1 MNNTNT
7 NTNTFSMTLTP
18 DGASLHAYAWA
29 LPDGWR
35 AWSPHAL
42 RILRKP
48 YRHART
54 HLELTDDVVSSLYDP
69 QGARNTAAAFGLANV
84 PELGLVQVYGGLA
97 TAETQEKAVQ
107 AAALNSARLVAALQ
121 GRFRQSRFTLL
132 SGDEAAALYRHL
144 WDCHYTASLIG
155 QMVPRLA
162 PGMGS
167 GHGINQLVTTDA
179 QEQLEVIAAAL
190 AGEPFA
196 VLTLAHP
203 LHALDIRRMLTD
215 TAQALS
221 YFASKVKQ
229 SESANVSAV
238 LPLFLNPVAVFSEQ
252 THRATQVTRADQ
264 SLRTEQNAHR
274 LAAGQSDSVSA
285 YRRETAS
292 HEAHQGQENTGY
304 YEKQHVSEQVNE
316 HEEAQVSLER
326 DYADR
331 YSLSRSYS
339 GSEAGVVQTQGARD
353 ATQQGNRQQ
362 HTDETGNLHSAESI
376 NERVSGVRSGAGSRS
391 SVENFSVGERYS
403 GGSSR
408 AWEGG
413 YNEQTE
419 RSFSGAGNEHSEGG
433 YQQSET
439 GASSVY
445 SSEGFDRS
453 TESNVQGDGAQMQT
467 YADQGVEGNL
477 APRIFGIGGGETMEA
492 GERGNMYE
500 SRDHEIAQAE
510 GNLDTTRD
518 TQQSTVTAGF
528 EQSDNAYERSGN
540 QQEALGQTWQGN
552 ETVQTAE
559 WRSGGGV
566 RSSQVAYGYSEAYQD
581 ASHTDREA
589 QRAWESAVDQDTAW
603 QQATRD
609 GYQGV
614 EHFARTFSGSYAETG
629 QRSGHLSQQD
639 VIVADRALQRETN
652 RVVNG
657 FRSETFDGYRDSQE
671 QIDGAEAR
679 QEAMIGEGREYVQAQ
694 AAEQV
699 GATVANA
706 GRTQVTTRGVMGP
719 SGGSLVAGLA
729 FGRQIVDTQRD
740 LVAQLLDQQVRRL
753 SAGLDTGLFLTQ
765 VTLLAPDESRLERL
779 AAASIAAM
787 REENVVVPVAARAG
801 DETLWQRAI
810 TLDFDER
817 AEDAGPFDT
826 LRHAQTLTA
835 NELSALVHPIRI
847 SDGTISASLD
857 AWPEDLSHRR
867 TQGEIALGTVLDV
880 NLQPD
885 PNNVHRFRAD
895 ELMHAVIVGDSGSGK
910 SNSALW
916 FVSQVVNTLRQDEH
930 GIPISA
936 PITGPVRTGAAGGT
950 PRIGVTVFDPTGEW
964 RKLGL
969 LIPSKDLQYYSL
981 YGQGSAVETFDSP
994 TGATGIALP
1003 LLQFNPLRIPS
1014 PYLHPAK
1021 WAAAFAKHWLLAYPA
1036 GATGF
1041 HQLKGAVLDAY
1052 RAAGVIEEDGR
1063 VYLDRSANL
1072 CMEDLH
1078 KALVSRFA
1086 ALSAD
1091 RSDTITAGVVK
1102 RIIDKLEE
1110 FLPKGVYWRA
1120 FGQPGGT
1127 TVTEWTAPDKATVIT
1142 GKFGD
1147 DGPLKQF
1154 IIGLMVSGIYQHAD
1168 ERYEHYLRQG
1178 RPIPQHLLFVEEAHV
1193 VMRSDA
1199 SSQTEIAQAIGE
1211 DAGLWNNITDRGR
1224 KLGLYL
1230 WTSAQHWEPLPSGV
1244 VTSSSIA
1251 IIQKV
1256 STVKDA
1262 EIAVSKA
1269 GRLPGK
1275 TSLDDYSKWTLSVLN
1290 MPTGVGYVRRTR
1302 KTLSQESEMEIFP
1315 VQFVDISGIVPPA
1328 DTELEMIVGGG

>member
-1 MNNTNT
+1 MNEKTNK
-7 NTNTFSMTLTP
+7 TFSMTLTP

-97 TAETQEKAVQ
+97 TAATQEQAVQ

-132 SGDEAAALYRHL
+132 SANEAAALYEHL
-144 WDCHYTASLIG
+144 WACNHTASLIG
-155 QMVPRLA
+155 QMVPRIA

-167 GHGINQLVTTDA
+167 SHGINQLVTTDA

-203 LHALDIRRMLTD
+203 LHALDVRRMLTD

-264 SLRTEQNAHR
+264 RVRTEQNAHR
-274 LAAGQSDSVSA
+274 LAAGQSDAVSA

-292 HEAHQGQENTGY
+292 REVHQGQENTAY
-304 YEKQHVSEQVNE
+304 SDKQRISERINE
-316 HEEAQVSLER
+316 HEESQVSLER
-326 DYADR
+326 DYADN

-339 GSEAGVVQTQGARD
+339 GSEAGVMQTQGARD

-362 HTDETGNLHSAESI
+362 HTDETGQMHSVESI
-376 NERVSGVRSGAGSRS
+376 NEQVAGVRSGAGNRS

-408 AWEGG
+408 TWEGG

-419 RSFSGAGNEHSEGG
+419 RSFSGAGNEHTQGS
-433 YQQSET
+433 YQQAEIGSNN
-439 GASSVY
+439 VR
-445 SSEGFDRS
+445 SSEGFVRN
-453 TESNVQGDGAQMQT
+453 TESDIRGDGAQMQT
-467 YADQGVEGNL
+467 YAEQGVEGSL
-477 APRIFGIGGGETMEA
+477 SPRIFGIGGGETMEA

-500 SRDHEIAQAE
+500 SRDHELADVT
-510 GNLDTTRD
+510 GNLDTTRAS
-518 TQQSTVTAGF
+518 QQSALTGGLERAN
-528 EQSDNAYERSGN
+528 NAYERSGN

-552 ETVQTAE
+552 ETVQTSE

-589 QRAWESAVDQDTAW
+589 QRAWESAVDQDATW

-614 EHFARTFSGSYAETG
+614 EHFARTFGGSYAETG

-639 VIVADRALQRETN
+639 TIVADRALQRETH
-652 RVVNG
+652 RIVNG
-657 FRSETFDGYRDSQE
+657 FRSETFDGYRNSQE

-679 QEAMIGEGREYVQAQ
+679 QEAMVGEGREYVQAQ
-694 AAEQV
+694 AADQV
-699 GATVANA
+699 GATIANV

-729 FGRQIVDTQRD
+729 FARQIVDAQRD

-765 VTLLAPDESRLERL
+765 VTLLAPDEARLERL

-801 DETLWQRAI
+801 DEALWQRAI
-810 TLDFDER
+810 TLDFDAR
-817 AEDAGPFDT
+817 PEDAGPFDT

-835 NELSALVHPIRI
+835 NELAALVHPIRI

-857 AWPEDLSHRR
+857 AWPDDLSHRR
-867 TQGEIALGTVLDV
+867 TQGEIALGTVLDI

-916 FVSQVVNTLRQDEH
+916 FVSQVVNALRQDEH
-930 GIPISA
+930 GIPILA
-936 PITGPVRTGAAGGT
+936 PTTGPVTSLHLGGT

-964 RKLGL
+964 RKLGKL
-969 LIPSKDLQYYSL
+969 VSAQDFQFYSL
-981 YGQGSAVETFDSP
+981 TDPWDYP
-994 TGATGIALP
+994 
-1003 LLQFNPLRIPS
+1003 LQFNPLRIPS

-1041 HQLKGAVLDAY
+1041 HQLKGALLDAY
-1052 RAAGVIEEDGR
+1052 RAMGVIGDDGS
-1063 VYLDRSANL
+1063 VYPERSANL
-1072 CMEDLH
+1072 CMKDLH
-1078 KALVSRFA
+1078 TALVARYT
-1086 ALSAD
+1086 ALSEEHKD
-1091 RSDTITAGVVK
+1091 NITGGVVK
-1102 RIIDKLEE
+1102 RIIDKL
-1110 FLPKGVYWRA
+1110 
-1120 FGQPGGT
+1120 
-1127 TVTEWTAPDKATVIT
+1127 
-1142 GKFGD
+1142 
-1147 DGPLKQF
+1147 
-1154 IIGLMVSGIYQHAD
+1154 
-1168 ERYEHYLRQG
+1168 
-1178 RPIPQHLLFVEEAHV
+1178 
-1193 VMRSDA
+1193 
-1199 SSQTEIAQAIGE
+1199 
-1211 DAGLWNNITDRGR
+1211 
-1224 KLGLYL
+1224 
-1230 WTSAQHWEPLPSGV
+1230 
-1244 VTSSSIA
+1244 
-1251 IIQKV
+1251 
-1256 STVKDA
+1256 
-1262 EIAVSKA
+1262 
-1269 GRLPGK
+1269 
-1275 TSLDDYSKWTLSVLN
+1275 
-1290 MPTGVGYVRRTR
+1290 
-1302 KTLSQESEMEIFP
+1302 
-1315 VQFVDISGIVPPA
+1315 
-1328 DTELEMIVGGG
+1328 

>member
-1 MNNTNT
+1 
-7 NTNTFSMTLTP
+7 
-18 DGASLHAYAWA
+18 
-29 LPDGWR
+29 
-35 AWSPHAL
+35 
-42 RILRKP
+42 
-48 YRHART
+48 
-54 HLELTDDVVSSLYDP
+54 
-69 QGARNTAAAFGLANV
+69 
-84 PELGLVQVYGGLA
+84 
-97 TAETQEKAVQ
+97 
-107 AAALNSARLVAALQ
+107 
-121 GRFRQSRFTLL
+121 
-132 SGDEAAALYRHL
+132 
-144 WDCHYTASLIG
+144 
-155 QMVPRLA
+155 
-162 PGMGS
+162 
-167 GHGINQLVTTDA
+167 
-179 QEQLEVIAAAL
+179 
-190 AGEPFA
+190 
-196 VLTLAHP
+196 
-203 LHALDIRRMLTD
+203 
-215 TAQALS
+215 
-221 YFASKVKQ
+221 
-229 SESANVSAV
+229 V

-252 THRATQVTRADQ
+252 TQRATQVTRADQ
-264 SLRTEQNAHR
+264 RLRIEQNAHR
-274 LAAGQSDSVSA
+274 LGAGQSDSVNA

-292 HEAHQGQENTGY
+292 REAHQGQENTAY
-304 YEKQHVSEQVNE
+304 ADRQRISERIDE

-326 DYADR
+326 DYADS
-331 YSLSRSYS
+331 YSLSRTYS
-339 GSEAGVVQTQGARD
+339 GSEAGVMQTQGVRD

-362 HTDETGNLHSAESI
+362 HTDESGQLHSVESI
-376 NERVSGVRSGAGSRS
+376 DERVSGVRSGAGSRS
-391 SVENFSVGERYS
+391 SVEAFSVGERYT

-408 AWEGG
+408 TWEGG

-419 RSFSGAGNEHSEGG
+419 RSFTGAGNEHTQGD
-433 YQQSET
+433 YQQAEIGVSNE
-439 GASSVY
+439 A
-445 SSEGFDRS
+445 SSEGFVRS
-453 TESNVQGDGAQMQT
+453 TESDVQGDGAQLQT
-467 YADQGVEGNL
+467 YADQGIEANL

-492 GERGNMYE
+492 GESGNMYE
-500 SRDHEIAQAE
+500 SRDHELADVT
-510 GNLDTTRD
+510 GSLDTDRSS
-518 TQQSTVTAGF
+518 QQSALTGGI
-528 EQSDNAYERSGN
+528 EQADTSYDRSGN

-566 RSSQVAYGYSEAYQD
+566 RSSQTSYGYSEAYQD

-589 QRAWESAVDQDTAW
+589 QRAWESAVDQDAAW

-614 EHFARTFSGSYAETG
+614 EHFARTFGGSYAETG

-639 VIVADRALQRETN
+639 VIVADRALQRETH
-652 RVVNG
+652 RFVNG
-657 FRSETFDGYRDSQE
+657 FRSETFDGYRNSQE
-671 QIDGAEAR
+671 QVDGAEAR

-699 GATVANA
+699 GATLANV

-729 FGRQIVDTQRD
+729 FARQTVDAQRD

-765 VTLLAPDESRLERL
+765 VTLLAPDAARLERL

-810 TLDFDER
+810 TLDFDAR
-817 AEDAGPFDT
+817 PEDAGPFDT

-835 NELSALVHPIRI
+835 NELAALVHPIRI

-857 AWPEDLSHRR
+857 AWPDDLSHRR
-867 TQGEIALGTVLDV
+867 TQGEIALGTVLDI

-916 FVSQVVNTLRQDEH
+916 FVSQVVNALRQDEH
-930 GIPISA
+930 GIPIHT
-936 PITGPVRTGAAGGT
+936 PTTGPVSMDRPGGT

-964 RKLGL
+964 RKLGW
-969 LIPSKDLQYYSL
+969 LIPQQDFQFYSL
-981 YGQGSAVETFDSP
+981 YGQVNAVEGTTS
-994 TGATGIALP
+994 IALP
-1003 LLQFNPLRIPS
+1003 LLEFNPLRIPS
-1014 PYLHPAK
+1014 PYLDPAK

-1041 HQLKGAVLDAY
+1041 HQLKGALLDAY
-1052 RAAGVIEEDGR
+1052 RAMGVIEEDGR
-1063 VYLDRSANL
+1063 VYPERSANL
-1072 CMEDLH
+1072 CMKDLH
-1078 KALVSRFA
+1078 TALVARY
-1086 ALSAD
+1086 ALLSKERTDA
-1091 RSDTITAGVVK
+1091 ITAGVVK

-1110 FLPKGVYWRA
+1110 FLPKGAYYRA
-1120 FGQPGGT
+1120 FGQSGGT
-1127 TVTEWTAPDKATVIT
+1127 TVAEWTAPDKATVIT

-1168 ERYEHYLRQG
+1168 ERYEAYLRQ
-1178 RPIPQHLLFVEEAHV
+1178 RKPIPQHLLFVEEAHV

-1199 SSQTEIAQAIGE
+1199 STQTEIAQAIGE

-1302 KTLSQESEMEIFP
+1302 KTLNQESEMEIFP
-1315 VQFVDISGIVPPA
+1315 VQFVDISRIVPPA
-1328 DTELEMIVGGG
+1328 DAELERIVKRG

>member
-7 NTNTFSMTLTP
+7 TNNTFSMTLTP

-29 LPDGWR
+29 LPNGWR

-84 PELGLVQVYGGLA
+84 PDLGLVQVYGGLA
-97 TAETQEKAVQ
+97 TGKTQELAVQ

-132 SGDEAAALYRHL
+132 SANEAAALYEHL
-144 WDCHYTASLIG
+144 WACNHTASLIG
-155 QMVPRLA
+155 QIVPRLA

-167 GHGINQLVTTDA
+167 SHGINQLVTTDA

-264 SLRTEQNAHR
+264 RLRTEQNAHR
-274 LAAGQSDSVSA
+274 LAAGQSDAVSA

-292 HEAHQGQENTGY
+292 HEAHQGQENTSY
-304 YEKQHVSEQVNE
+304 SDRQRISERIDE

-326 DYADR
+326 DYADS

-339 GSEAGVVQTQGARD
+339 GSEAGVMQTQGARD

-362 HTDETGNLHSAESI
+362 HTDEMGQLHSVESI
-376 NERVSGVRSGAGSRS
+376 DERVSGVRSGAGSRS

-408 AWEGG
+408 TWEGG

-419 RSFSGAGNEHSEGG
+419 RSFSGAGNEHTQGG
-433 YQQSET
+433 YQQAEIGVSNE
-439 GASSVY
+439 A
-445 SSEGFDRS
+445 SSEGFVRS
-453 TESNVQGDGAQMQT
+453 TESDVQGDGAQMQT
-467 YADQGVEGNL
+467 YADQGIEANL

-500 SRDHEIAQAE
+500 SRDHELADVT
-510 GNLDTTRD
+510 GSLDTDRSSQQNALTGGIQQAD
-518 TQQSTVTAGF
+518 TSY
-528 EQSDNAYERSGN
+528 DRSGN
-540 QQEALGQTWQGN
+540 QQETLGQTWQGN
-552 ETVQTAE
+552 ETVQTSE

-566 RSSQVAYGYSEAYQD
+566 RSSQTSYGYSEAYQD

-589 QRAWESAVDQDTAW
+589 QRAWESSVDQDAAW

-614 EHFARTFSGSYAETG
+614 EHFARTFGGIYAETG

-639 VIVADRALQRETN
+639 TIVADRALQRETH
-652 RVVNG
+652 RFVNG
-657 FRSETFDGYRDSQE
+657 FRSETFDGYRNSQE

-694 AAEQV
+694 ADEQV
-699 GATVANA
+699 GATLANV
-706 GRTQVTTRGVMGP
+706 GRAQVTTRGVMGP

-729 FGRQIVDTQRD
+729 FARQTVDAQRD

-765 VTLLAPDESRLERL
+765 VTLLAPDAARLERL

-835 NELSALVHPIRI
+835 NELAALVHPIRI

-857 AWPEDLSHRR
+857 AWPDDLSHRR
-867 TQGEIALGTVLDV
+867 TQGEIALGTVLDI

-916 FVSQVVNTLRQDEH
+916 FVSQVVNALRQDEH
-930 GIPISA
+930 GIPIHT
-936 PITGPVRTGAAGGT
+936 PTTGPVSMDRPGGT

-964 RKLGL
+964 RKLGW
-969 LIPSKDLQYYSL
+969 LIPQQDFQFYSL
-981 YGQGSAVETFDSP
+981 YGQVNAVE
-994 TGATGIALP
+994 GATSIALP
-1003 LLQFNPLRIPS
+1003 LLEFNPLRIPS
-1014 PYLHPAK
+1014 PYLDPAK

-1052 RAAGVIEEDGR
+1052 RTMGVIEEDGR
-1063 VYLDRSANL
+1063 VYPERSANL
-1072 CMEDLH
+1072 CMKDLH
-1078 KALVSRFA
+1078 TALVARYTV
-1086 ALSAD
+1086 LSKERTDA
-1091 RSDTITAGVVK
+1091 ITAGVVK

-1110 FLPKGVYWRA
+1110 FLPKGTYHRA

-1127 TVTEWTAPDKATVIT
+1127 TVADWTAPDKATVIT

-1168 ERYEHYLRQG
+1168 ERYEAYLRQ
-1178 RPIPQHLLFVEEAHV
+1178 RKPIPQHLLFVEEAHV

-1199 SSQTEIAQAIGE
+1199 STQTEIAQAIGE

-1302 KTLSQESEMEIFP
+1302 KTLNQESEMEIFP

-1328 DTELEMIVGGG
+1328 DTELENIVKRG

>member
-7 NTNTFSMTLTP
+7 ANNTFSMTLTP

-29 LPDGWR
+29 LPHGWR

-69 QGARNTAAAFGLANV
+69 QGARNMAAAFGLANV

-97 TAETQEKAVQ
+97 MGKTQEQAVQ

-132 SGDEAAALYRHL
+132 SADEASALYNHL
-144 WDCHYTASLIG
+144 WACRHTASLIG
-155 QMVPRLA
+155 QMVPRIA

-167 GHGINQLVTTDA
+167 SHGINQLVTTDA

-264 SLRTEQNAHR
+264 RLRTEQNAHR
-274 LAAGQSDSVSA
+274 LAAGQSDAVSA

-292 HEAHQGQENTGY
+292 REAHQGQENTGY
-304 YEKQHVSEQVNE
+304 YEKQHVREDVRE
-316 HEEAQVSLER
+316 HEEAQVNLER
-326 DYADR
+326 DYADN

-339 GSEAGVVQTQGARD
+339 GSEAGVMQTQGARD

-362 HTDETGNLHSAESI
+362 HTDETGQLHSVESI
-376 NERVSGVRSGAGSRS
+376 DERVSGVRSGAGSRS
-391 SVENFSVGERYS
+391 SVEAFSVGERYT

-408 AWEGG
+408 TWEGG

-419 RSFSGAGNEHSEGG
+419 RSFSGAGNEHTQGG
-433 YQQSET
+433 YQQAEIGVSNE
-439 GASSVY
+439 A
-445 SSEGFDRS
+445 SSEGFVRN
-453 TESNVQGDGAQMQT
+453 TESDVHGDGAQMQT
-467 YADQGVEGNL
+467 YAEQGVEGSL
-477 APRIFGIGGGETMEA
+477 SPRIFGIGGGETMEA

-500 SRDHEIAQAE
+500 SRDHELANVT
-510 GNLDTTRD
+510 GSLDTDRGS
-518 TQQSTVTAGF
+518 QQSALTGGIQQAN
-528 EQSDNAYERSGN
+528 NAYKRSGN

-566 RSSQVAYGYSEAYQD
+566 RSSQMTYGYSEAYQD
-581 ASHTDREA
+581 ASHTDRAA
-589 QRAWESAVDQDTAW
+589 QRAWESAVDQDAAW

-614 EHFARTFSGSYAETG
+614 EHFARTFGGSYAETG

-639 VIVADRALQRETN
+639 TIIADRALQRESD

-657 FRSETFDGYRDSQE
+657 FRSETFDGYRNSQE
-671 QIDGAEAR
+671 QTSGAEAR

-699 GATVANA
+699 GATLANV

-729 FGRQIVDTQRD
+729 FARQIVDTQRD

-765 VTLLAPDESRLERL
+765 VTLLAPDEARLERL

-810 TLDFDER
+810 TLDFDAR
-817 AEDAGPFDT
+817 TEDAGPFDT

-835 NELSALVHPIRI
+835 NELAALVHPIRI

-867 TQGEIALGTVLDV
+867 TQGEIALGLVLDV

-895 ELMHAVIVGDSGSGK
+895 ELMHTVIVGDSGSGK

-916 FVSQVVNTLRQDEH
+916 FVSQVVNTVRQDEH
-930 GIPISA
+930 GIPIPA
-936 PITGPVRTGAAGGT
+936 PIIGPVRTGAAGGT

-964 RKLGL
+964 RKLGKL
-969 LIPSKDLQYYSL
+969 VPARDFQFYSL
-981 YGQGSAVETFDSP
+981 TDPGEYP
-994 TGATGIALP
+994 
-1003 LLQFNPLRIPS
+1003 LQFNPLRIPS

-1063 VYLDRSANL
+1063 VYLERSANL
-1072 CMEDLH
+1072 CMKDLH
-1078 KALVSRFA
+1078 TALVARYKV
-1086 ALSAD
+1086 LSEE

-1102 RIIDKLEE
+1102 RIIDKVEE
-1110 FLPKGVYWRA
+1110 FLPKGVYCSA

-1127 TVTEWTAPDKATVIT
+1127 TVAEWTAPDKATVIT

-1178 RPIPQHLLFVEEAHV
+1178 QPIPQHLLFVEEAHV

-1199 SSQTEIAQAIGE
+1199 STQTEIAQAIGE

-1328 DTELEMIVGGG
+1328 DAELEWIVGGG

>member
-7 NTNTFSMTLTP
+7 NNTFTMTLTP

-97 TAETQEKAVQ
+97 TGKTQELAVQ

-132 SGDEAAALYRHL
+132 SANEAAALYEHL
-144 WDCHYTASLIG
+144 WACNHTASLIG
-155 QMVPRLA
+155 QMVPRIA

-167 GHGINQLVTTDA
+167 SHGINQLVTTDA

-203 LHALDIRRMLTD
+203 LHALDVRRMLTD

-264 SLRTEQNAHR
+264 RLRTEQNAHR
-274 LAAGQSDSVSA
+274 LAAGQSDAVSA

-292 HEAHQGQENTGY
+292 REAHQGQEHTGY
-304 YEKQHVSEQVNE
+304 YDKQYVSEQVNE
-316 HEEAQVSLER
+316 HEESQVSLER
-326 DYADR
+326 DYADA

-339 GSEAGVVQTQGARD
+339 GSEAGVMQTQGARD

-362 HTDETGNLHSAESI
+362 HTDETGQLHSVESI
-376 NERVSGVRSGAGSRS
+376 DERVAGVRSGAGNRS

-408 AWEGG
+408 IWEGG

-419 RSFSGAGNEHSEGG
+419 RSFSGAGDEHTQGS
-433 YQQSET
+433 YQQAEIGSNN
-439 GASSVY
+439 VR
-445 SSEGFDRS
+445 SSEGFVRN
-453 TESNVQGDGAQMQT
+453 TESDIRGDGVQMQT
-467 YADQGVEGNL
+467 YAEQGVEGSL
-477 APRIFGIGGGETMEA
+477 SPRLFGIGGGETMEA

-500 SRDHEIAQAE
+500 SRDHELADVS
-510 GNLDTTRD
+510 GNLDTTRAS
-518 TQQSTVTAGF
+518 QQSALTGGLERAN
-528 EQSDNAYERSGN
+528 NAYERSGN

-552 ETVQTAE
+552 ETVQTSE

-566 RSSQVAYGYSEAYQD
+566 RSSQTSYGYSEAYQD

-589 QRAWESAVDQDTAW
+589 QRAWESAVDQDAAW

-614 EHFARTFSGSYAETG
+614 EHFARTFGGSYAETG

-639 VIVADRALQRETN
+639 TIVADRALQRETH
-652 RVVNG
+652 RIVNG
-657 FRSETFDGYRDSQE
+657 FRSESFDGYRNSQE

-699 GATVANA
+699 GATVANM
-706 GRTQVTTRGVMGP
+706 GTTQVTTRGVMGP

-729 FGRQIVDTQRD
+729 FARQTVDAQRD

-765 VTLLAPDESRLERL
+765 VTLLAPDAARLERL
-779 AAASIAAM
+779 AAAAIAAM

-810 TLDFDER
+810 TLDFDAR
-817 AEDAGPFDT
+817 PEDAGPFDT

-835 NELSALVHPIRI
+835 NELAALVHPIRI

-857 AWPEDLSHRR
+857 AWPDDLSHRR
-867 TQGEIALGTVLDV
+867 TQGEIALGTVLDI

-916 FVSQVVNTLRQDEH
+916 FVSQVVNALRQDEH
-930 GIPISA
+930 GIPIHT
-936 PITGPVRTGAAGGT
+936 PTTGPVSMDRLGGT

-964 RKLGL
+964 RKLGW
-969 LIPSKDLQYYSL
+969 LIPQQDFQFYSL
-981 YGQGSAVETFDSP
+981 YGQVNAVE
-994 TGATGIALP
+994 GATSIALP
-1003 LLQFNPLRIPS
+1003 LLDFNPLRIPS

-1036 GATGF
+1036 GVTGF

-1052 RAAGVIEEDGR
+1052 RAMGVIEEDGS
-1063 VYLDRSANL
+1063 VYPERSANL

-1078 KALVSRFA
+1078 TALVARYA
-1086 ALSAD
+1086 VLSKERTDA
-1091 RSDTITAGVVK
+1091 ITAGVVK

-1110 FLPKGVYWRA
+1110 FLPKGVYHRA

-1127 TVTEWTAPDKATVIT
+1127 TVADWTAPDKATVIT

-1168 ERYEHYLRQG
+1168 ERYEAYLRQ
-1178 RPIPQHLLFVEEAHV
+1178 RKPIPQHLLFVEEAHV

-1199 SSQTEIAQAIGE
+1199 STQTEIAQAIGE

-1244 VTSSSIA
+1244 ITSSSIA

-1302 KTLSQESEMEIFP
+1302 KTLNQESEMEIFP

-1328 DTELEMIVGGG
+1328 DTELKNIVKRG

>member
-7 NTNTFSMTLTP
+7 NNTFTMTLTP
-18 DGASLHAYAWA
+18 DGTSLHAYAWA

-97 TAETQEKAVQ
+97 TGKSQEQAVQ

-132 SGDEAAALYRHL
+132 SANEAAALYEHL
-144 WDCHYTASLIG
+144 WACNHTASLIG

-167 GHGINQLVTTDA
+167 SHGINQLVTTDA

-264 SLRTEQNAHR
+264 RLRTEQNAHR
-274 LAAGQSDSVSA
+274 LAAGQSDAVSA

-292 HEAHQGQENTGY
+292 REAHQGQENTGY
-304 YEKQHVSEQVNE
+304 SDKQRISERINE
-316 HEEAQVSLER
+316 HEESQVSLER
-326 DYADR
+326 DYADN

-339 GSEAGVVQTQGARD
+339 GNEAGVMQTQGARD

-362 HTDETGNLHSAESI
+362 HTDETGQLHSVESI
-376 NERVSGVRSGAGSRS
+376 DERVAGVRSGAGNRS
-391 SVENFSVGERYS
+391 SVEAFSVGERYT

-408 AWEGG
+408 TWEGG

-419 RSFSGAGNEHSEGG
+419 RSFSGAGNEHTQGS
-433 YQQSET
+433 YQQAEIGSNN
-439 GASSVY
+439 VR
-445 SSEGFDRS
+445 SSEGFVRN
-453 TESNVQGDGAQMQT
+453 TESDIRGDGAQMQT
-467 YADQGVEGNL
+467 YAEQGVEGSL
-477 APRIFGIGGGETMEA
+477 SPRLFGIGGGETMQA

-500 SRDHEIAQAE
+500 SRDHELADIT
-510 GNLDTTRD
+510 GSLDTDRSS
-518 TQQSTVTAGF
+518 QQSALTGGLERAN
-528 EQSDNAYERSGN
+528 NAYERSGN

-552 ETVQTAE
+552 ETVQTSE
-559 WRSGGGV
+559 WRNGGGV
-566 RSSQVAYGYSEAYQD
+566 RSSQTSYGYSEAYQD

-589 QRAWESAVDQDTAW
+589 QRAWESAVDQDAAW

-614 EHFARTFSGSYAETG
+614 EHFVRTFGGSYAESG

-639 VIVADRALQRETN
+639 TIVADRVLQRETH
-652 RVVNG
+652 RIVNG
-657 FRSETFDGYRDSQE
+657 FRSETFDGYRNSQE

-699 GATVANA
+699 GATVTNV

-729 FGRQIVDTQRD
+729 FARQTVDAQRD

-765 VTLLAPDESRLERL
+765 VTLLAPDAARLERL

-810 TLDFDER
+810 TLDFDAR
-817 AEDAGPFDT
+817 PEDAGPFDT

-835 NELSALVHPIRI
+835 NELAALVHPIRI

-857 AWPEDLSHRR
+857 AWPDDLSHRR
-867 TQGEIALGTVLDV
+867 TQGEIALGTVLDI

-916 FVSQVVNTLRQDEH
+916 FVSQVVNALRQDEH
-930 GIPISA
+930 GIPIHT
-936 PITGPVRTGAAGGT
+936 PTTGPVSMDRLGGT

-964 RKLGL
+964 RKLGW
-969 LIPSKDLQYYSL
+969 LIPQQDFQFYSL
-981 YGQGSAVETFDSP
+981 YGQVNAVE
-994 TGATGIALP
+994 GATSIALP
-1003 LLQFNPLRIPS
+1003 LLEFNPLRIPS

-1036 GATGF
+1036 GVTGF
-1041 HQLKGAVLDAY
+1041 HQLKGALLDAY
-1052 RAAGVIEEDGR
+1052 RAMGVIEEDGS
-1063 VYLDRSANL
+1063 VYPERSANL

-1078 KALVSRFA
+1078 TALVARYTM
-1086 ALSAD
+1086 LSKERTDA
-1091 RSDTITAGVVK
+1091 ITAGVVK

-1110 FLPKGVYWRA
+1110 FLPNGVYWRA

-1127 TVTEWTAPDKATVIT
+1127 TVAEWTAPDKATVIT

-1168 ERYEHYLRQG
+1168 ERYEAYLRQ
-1178 RPIPQHLLFVEEAHV
+1178 RKPIPQHLLFVEEAHV

-1199 SSQTEIAQAIGE
+1199 ATQTEIAQAIGE

-1315 VQFVDISGIVPPA
+1315 VQFVDILGIVPPA
-1328 DTELEMIVGGG
+1328 DKELERIVKQG

>member
-1 MNNTNT
+1 MNEKTNK
-7 NTNTFSMTLTP
+7 TFSMTLTP

-97 TAETQEKAVQ
+97 TAATQEQAVQ

-132 SGDEAAALYRHL
+132 SANEAAALYEHL
-144 WDCHYTASLIG
+144 WACNHTASLIG
-155 QMVPRLA
+155 QMVPRIA

-167 GHGINQLVTTDA
+167 SHGINQLVTTDA

-203 LHALDIRRMLTD
+203 LHALDVRRMLTD

-264 SLRTEQNAHR
+264 RLRTEQNAHR
-274 LAAGQSDSVSA
+274 LAAGQSDAVSA

-292 HEAHQGQENTGY
+292 REAHQGQEHTGY
-304 YEKQHVSEQVNE
+304 YDKQYVSEQVNE
-316 HEEAQVSLER
+316 HEESQVSLER
-326 DYADR
+326 DYADA

-339 GSEAGVVQTQGARD
+339 GSEAGVMQTQGARD

-362 HTDETGNLHSAESI
+362 HTDETGQLHSVESI
-376 NERVSGVRSGAGSRS
+376 DERVAGVRSGAGNRS

-408 AWEGG
+408 IWEGG

-419 RSFSGAGNEHSEGG
+419 RSFSGAGDEHTQGS
-433 YQQSET
+433 YQQAEIGSNN
-439 GASSVY
+439 VR
-445 SSEGFDRS
+445 SSEGFVRN
-453 TESNVQGDGAQMQT
+453 TESDIRGDGVQMQT
-467 YADQGVEGNL
+467 YAEQGVEGSL
-477 APRIFGIGGGETMEA
+477 SPRLFGIGGGETMEA

-500 SRDHEIAQAE
+500 SRDHELADVS
-510 GNLDTTRD
+510 GNLDTTRAS
-518 TQQSTVTAGF
+518 QQSALTGGLERAN
-528 EQSDNAYERSGN
+528 NAYERSGN

-552 ETVQTAE
+552 ETVQTSE

-566 RSSQVAYGYSEAYQD
+566 RSSQTSYGYSEAYQD

-589 QRAWESAVDQDTAW
+589 QRAWESAVDQDAAW

-614 EHFARTFSGSYAETG
+614 EHFARTFGGSYAETG

-639 VIVADRALQRETN
+639 TIVADRALQRETH
-652 RVVNG
+652 RIVNG
-657 FRSETFDGYRDSQE
+657 FRSESFDGYRNSQE

-699 GATVANA
+699 GATVANM
-706 GRTQVTTRGVMGP
+706 GTTQVTTRGVMGP

-729 FGRQIVDTQRD
+729 FARQTVDAQRD

-765 VTLLAPDESRLERL
+765 VTLLAPDAARLERL
-779 AAASIAAM
+779 AAAAIAAM

-810 TLDFDER
+810 TLDFDAR
-817 AEDAGPFDT
+817 PEDAGPFDT

-835 NELSALVHPIRI
+835 NELAALVHPIRI

-857 AWPEDLSHRR
+857 AWPDDLSHRR
-867 TQGEIALGTVLDV
+867 TQGEIALGTVLDI

-916 FVSQVVNTLRQDEH
+916 FVSQVVNALRQDEH
-930 GIPISA
+930 GIPIHT
-936 PITGPVRTGAAGGT
+936 PTTGPVSMDRLGGT

-964 RKLGL
+964 RKLGW
-969 LIPSKDLQYYSL
+969 LIPQQDFQFYSL
-981 YGQGSAVETFDSP
+981 YGQVNAVE
-994 TGATGIALP
+994 GATSIALP
-1003 LLQFNPLRIPS
+1003 LLDFNPLRIPS

-1036 GATGF
+1036 GVTGF
-1041 HQLKGAVLDAY
+1041 HQLKGALLDAY
-1052 RAAGVIEEDGR
+1052 RAMGVIEEDGS
-1063 VYLDRSANL
+1063 VYPERSANL

-1078 KALVSRFA
+1078 TALVARYTM
-1086 ALSAD
+1086 LSKERTDA
-1091 RSDTITAGVVK
+1091 ITAGVVK

-1110 FLPKGVYWRA
+1110 FLPNGVYWRA

-1127 TVTEWTAPDKATVIT
+1127 TVAEWTAPDKATVIT

-1168 ERYEHYLRQG
+1168 ERYEAYLRQ
-1178 RPIPQHLLFVEEAHV
+1178 RKPIPQHLLFVEEAHV

-1199 SSQTEIAQAIGE
+1199 STQTEIAQAIGE

-1244 VTSSSIA
+1244 ITSSSIA

-1302 KTLSQESEMEIFP
+1302 KTLNQESEMEIFP

-1328 DTELEMIVGGG
+1328 DTELKNIVKRG

>member
-7 NTNTFSMTLTP
+7 TNSFAMTLTP
-18 DGASLHAYAWA
+18 DGAALHAYAWA
-29 LPDGWR
+29 LPHGWR
-35 AWSPHAL
+35 AWSPYAL

-69 QGARNTAAAFGLANV
+69 QGARNTAAAFALANV
-84 PELGLVQVYGGLA
+84 PELGLVQVYGGVA
-97 TAETQEKAVQ
+97 TGPTQEQAAQ

-121 GRFRQSRFTLL
+121 GRFRQSRFTRL
-132 SGDEAAALYRHL
+132 SADEGAALYNHL
-144 WDCHYTASLIG
+144 WACHYTASLIG
-155 QMVPRLA
+155 QIVPRLA

-167 GHGINQLVTTDA
+167 SHGINQLVTTDA

-203 LHALDIRRMLTD
+203 LHALDIRRMLAD

-238 LPLFLNPVAVFSEQ
+238 LPLFLNPVAVFSGQ

-264 SLRTEQNAHR
+264 RLRTEQNAHR
-274 LAAGQSDSVSA
+274 LAAGQSDSISA

-292 HEAHQGQENTGY
+292 HEEHQGQENTGY
-304 YEKQHVSEQVNE
+304 YDKQHVSEQVNE
-316 HEEAQVSLER
+316 HEESQVSLER
-326 DYADR
+326 DYADA

-339 GSEAGVVQTQGARD
+339 GSEAGVMQTQGARD
-353 ATQQGNRQQ
+353 AAQQGARQQ
-362 HTDETGNLHSAESI
+362 HTDETGQLHSVESI
-376 NERVSGVRSGAGSRS
+376 NERVAGVRSGAGSRS
-391 SVENFSVGERYS
+391 SVEAFSVGERYT

-408 AWEGG
+408 TWQGG

-419 RSFSGAGNEHSEGG
+419 RSFSGAGNEHTQGS
-433 YQQSET
+433 YQQAEIGSNN
-439 GASSVY
+439 VR
-445 SSEGFDRS
+445 SSEGYVRS
-453 TESNVQGDGAQMQT
+453 TESNVHGDGAQMQT
-467 YADQGVEGNL
+467 YAEQGVEGSL
-477 APRIFGIGGGETMEA
+477 SPRLFGIGGGETMQA
-492 GERGNMYE
+492 GERGNLYE
-500 SRDHEIAQAE
+500 SRDHELADVT
-510 GNLDTTRD
+510 GSLDTDRSS
-518 TQQSTVTAGF
+518 QQSALTGGIQQADT
-528 EQSDNAYERSGN
+528 SYDRSGN

-552 ETVQTAE
+552 ETVQTSE

-566 RSSQVAYGYSEAYQD
+566 RSSQTAYGYSEAYQD
-581 ASHTDREA
+581 ASHTDRES
-589 QRAWESAVDQDTAW
+589 QRAWQSAVDQDAAW

-614 EHFARTFSGSYAETG
+614 EHFARTFGGSYAESG
-629 QRSGHLSQQD
+629 SRSGHLSQQD
-639 VIVADRALQRETN
+639 TLVADRALQRETH
-652 RVVNG
+652 RLVNG
-657 FRSETFDGYRDSQE
+657 FRSETFDGYRNSQE

-679 QEAMIGEGREYVQAQ
+679 QETMIGEGREVVQAQ
-694 AAEQV
+694 AADQV
-699 GATVANA
+699 GATIANV
-706 GRTQVTTRGVMGP
+706 GRIQATTRGVMGP

-729 FGRQIVDTQRD
+729 FARQTVDAQRD
-740 LVAQLLDQQVRRL
+740 LAAQLLDQQVRRL

-765 VTLLAPDESRLERL
+765 VTLLAPDAARLERL

-801 DETLWQRAI
+801 DQTLWQRAI
-810 TLDFDER
+810 TLDFDAR
-817 AEDAGPFDT
+817 QEDAGPFDT

-835 NELSALVHPIRI
+835 NELAALVHPIRI

-857 AWPEDLSHRR
+857 AWPDDLSHRR
-867 TQGEIALGTVLDV
+867 TQGEIALGTVLDI

-916 FVSQVVNTLRQDEH
+916 FVSQVVNALRQDEH
-930 GIPISA
+930 GIPIPA
-936 PITGPVRTGAAGGT
+936 PTTGPATSLNLGGT

-964 RKLGL
+964 RKLGK
-969 LIPSKDLQYYSL
+969 LISAQDFQFYSL
-981 YGQGSAVETFDSP
+981 YGQGNAGETFDSP

-1052 RAAGVIEEDGR
+1052 RTGGVIGEDGS
-1063 VYLDRSANL
+1063 VHVERSANL
-1072 CMEDLH
+1072 CMKNLH
-1078 KALVSRFA
+1078 TALVARYT
-1086 ALSAD
+1086 ALSEEHKD
-1091 RSDTITAGVVK
+1091 NITAGVVK

-1110 FLPKGVYWRA
+1110 FLPKGVYHRA

-1127 TVTEWTAPDKATVIT
+1127 TVAEWTAPDKATVIT

-1168 ERYEHYLRQG
+1168 ERYEAYLRQ
-1178 RPIPQHLLFVEEAHV
+1178 RKAIPQHLLFVEEAHV

-1199 SSQTEIAQAIGE
+1199 STQTEIAQAIGE

-1302 KTLSQESEMEIFP
+1302 KTLIQESEMEIFP

-1328 DTELEMIVGGG
+1328 DAELERIVGGG